1 VTGPAPATAP
11 LLARLRDEFPDSSTR
26 RLKEWLAEGRV
37 RVNGAVVRDPRAPV
51 RIEDAL
57 DLGPPAAAA
66 FPSELGRV
74 HEDDVVLVV
83 DKPPGLL
90 TIATERE
97 RERTVNHLLWEYL
110 AARRPPRRPFVVHRL
125 DRETSG
131 LLVFATTPAAKRH
144 LQAQFEQRSARRLY
158 VAVVEGRVR
167 DDAGTLTSRLVQD
180 RGLCVR
186 PGRGAGRTAITHYR
200 VLARGSDAT
209 LLELRLGTGRRHQ
222 LRVQLAEL
230 GHSIVGDRLHGSA
243 RNPLRRLCLHA
254 TQLGFLH
261 PETDVAVTFTSPVPP
276 AFRRLAGVH

>member
-1 VTGPAPATAP
+1 VTDPAPTAAS
-11 LLARLRDEFPDSSTR
+11 LLTRLRAEFADSSTR
-26 RLKEWLAEGRV
+26 RLKAWLAEGRV

-51 RIEDAL
+51 RAEDAL
-57 DLGPPAAAA
+57 DLGRPGTA
-66 FPSELGRV
+66 FPPGLRRV
-74 HEDDVVLVV
+74 HEDDLMVVV

-97 RERTVNHLLWEYL
+97 REHTAYHLLWEYL
-110 AARRPPRRPFVVHRL
+110 STRRPPRRPFVVHRL

-131 LLVFATTPAAKRH
+131 LLVFATTPGAKRH
-144 LQAQFEQRSARRLY
+144 LQAQFEQRSAQRLY

-180 RGLCVR
+180 RALRVR
-186 PGRGAGRTAITHYR
+186 TDREAGRTAITHYR
-200 VLARGSDAT
+200 VAARGRDAT

-230 GHSIVGDRLHGSA
+230 GHPVVGDRLHGSS

-254 TQLGFLH
+254 TRLGFLH
-261 PETDVAVTFTSPVPP
+261 PATGAAVAFTSPAPP